1 MSTVVVAASAADA
14 QAVEAVKSHHAHL
27 AGALAVHVESL
38 VEAAAR
44 DDLPAPQPAPW
55 SGGVTPS

>member
-14 QAVEAVKSHHAHL
+14 QAVEAVKNHHAHL

-38 VEAAAR
+38 VKAAAQG
-44 DDLPAPQPAPW
+44 DLSRAAASSEHGP
-55 SGGVTPS
+55 VV